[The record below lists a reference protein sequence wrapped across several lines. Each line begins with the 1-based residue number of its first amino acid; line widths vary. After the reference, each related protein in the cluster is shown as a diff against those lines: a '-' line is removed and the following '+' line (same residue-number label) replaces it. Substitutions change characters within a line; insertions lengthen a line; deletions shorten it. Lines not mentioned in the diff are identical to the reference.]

1 MAESNK
7 EKYIRITSELIEEGN
22 RVIGTK
28 FDIQVIGSPTF
39 VELQTLHRWWGK
51 VKSLAHQLGAA
62 ARPWQQQLSKDPER
76 NTLAFAKQIVGTLE
90 AIKHELEHDHL
101 ESFTNIVR
109 AETLADLIEQAEH
122 LFDSGYYLAAGV
134 IGRAILEE
142 HLRTTCVTLGCLPS
156 KSRPTVNDFNQ
167 ALYGAQHYTKIKMKQ
182 IETLA
187 AIGNDAAHNVPTL
200 QNTDVKKLLAD
211 LPEIINSTGI

>member
-7 EKYIRITSELIEEGN
+7 EKYLRITTELIEEGM

-28 FDIQVIGSPTF
+28 FDTGVIGSPTF
-39 VELQTLHRWWGK
+39 VELQALHRWWGK
-51 VKSLAHQLGAA
+51 VKSLAHQLGMA
-62 ARPWQQQLSKDPER
+62 ARPWERALSTDPER
-76 NTLAFAKQIVGTLE
+76 NTLAFVKIIIGTLE

-101 ESFTNIVR
+101 ESFTQIVR

-122 LFDSGYYLAAGV
+122 LFESGYHLAAGV

-142 HLRTTCVTLGCLPS
+142 HLRKTCETLGCLSNKP
-156 KSRPTVNDFNQ
+156 RQAINDFNQ
-167 ALYGAQHYTKIKMKQ
+167 ALYGAQHYSKIKMKQ
-182 IETLA
+182 VETLA

-200 QNTDVKKLLAD
+200 QAADVKKLLAD
-211 LPEIINSTGI
+211 LPEIIESTSV